1 MDASVLE
8 LLKGVELFSELSDDQ
23 LRLLGDLVEVQNFNR
38 DETVVLEG
46 DDSVQALYLIAS
58 GSVQVYMT
66 GVDGR
71 ETILSFLERGDF
83 FGEMSLIDGE
93 PRSASVRT
101 VSDSQLMII
110 YRDAFLSLIKQ
121 YPELAMSLLS
131 EMSKRLRKANKQIG
145 SLSTMSV
152 SGRVA
157 GTLLNLM
164 EERGVR
170 IHTDNGK
177 MVTVIH
183 NRPTQQQLADA
194 VHVTRAAISHWETG
208 RTIPDYDVIQE
219 LEQILGY
226 SFAKPEEQDGK
237 AEASETADAETPG
250 PQPPEAV
257 RPRHRI
263 PRWAYIVI
271 GCLLAGEDSDDIE
284 NVDIEAVRS
293 ALAELK
299 GQLLGFWA
307 SNDEQLIPWY
317 AGDFWAGE
325 IWSGPYTELLASDK
339 TNIKLVHPEEGTVGY
354 IDYWSVV
361 EGTDE
366 YDLACEWINWI
377 ESEEVQY
384 TMATGESETYP
395 GEYLTYTP
403 VNATV
408 IENLT
413 PDQKI
418 ALELDPMPT
427 SIKLLPYIAD
437 PDLKDQWTDLYQEFV
452 G

>member
-1 MDASVLE
+1 MDVPVLD

-23 LRLLGDLVEVQNFNR
+23 LKLLANLVEVQNFNR

-101 VSDSQLMII
+101 VTDSQMLII
-110 YRDAFLSLIKQ
+110 YREGFLSLIKQ

-183 NRPTQQQLADA
+183 NRPTQQQLADMSGT
-194 VHVTRAAISHWETG
+194 TRETVSRISSLLVKAGAIAITG
-208 RTIPDYDVIQE
+208 KD
-219 LEQILGY
+219 
-226 SFAKPEEQDGK
+226 
-237 AEASETADAETPG
+237 
-250 PQPPEAV
+250 
-257 RPRHRI
+257 
-263 PRWAYIVI
+263 IVI
-271 GCLLAGEDSDDIE
+271 FDEESLQEKAT
-284 NVDIEAVRS
+284 
-293 ALAELK
+293 K
-299 GQLLGFWA
+299 G
-307 SNDEQLIPWY
+307 
-317 AGDFWAGE
+317 
-325 IWSGPYTELLASDK
+325 
-339 TNIKLVHPEEGTVGY
+339 
-354 IDYWSVV
+354 
-361 EGTDE
+361 
-366 YDLACEWINWI
+366 
-377 ESEEVQY
+377 
-384 TMATGESETYP
+384 
-395 GEYLTYTP
+395 
-403 VNATV
+403 
-408 IENLT
+408 
-413 PDQKI
+413 
-418 ALELDPMPT
+418 
-427 SIKLLPYIAD
+427 
-437 PDLKDQWTDLYQEFV
+437 
-452 G
+452 